1 MKKFAIIVAGG
12 SGLRMGKE
20 IPKQFLLLDGKPIVI
35 HTINKFISEVD
46 EIILVL
52 PESQIAYWE
61 ELCIK
66 YNFKHNIKITKG
78 GQTRFQSVKNGLEL
92 IHEEGIVAIHDAVR
106 PFITEETIRES
117 IKTALIH
124 SSAIVSI
131 SLNDSIREDINGLNR
146 ALDRRQYKLIQ
157 TPQSFQVNLIK
168 KAYEQEEKSTFT
180 DDASVAENIGI
191 KIHLIEGSVRN
202 IKLTTPID
210 LIIGEAILREGLG
223 E

>member
-1 MKKFAIIVAGG
+1 MKKFTIIVAGG

-106 PFITEETIRES
+106 PFITEETIKES

-124 SSAIVSI
+124 GSAIVSI
-131 SLNDSIREDINGLNR
+131 SLNDSIREEINGLNR
-146 ALDRRQYKLIQ
+146 AVDRRQYKLIQ

>member
-106 PFITEETIRES
+106 PFITEETIKES
-117 IKTALIH
+117 IKTALIQG
-124 SSAIVSI
+124 SAIVSI